1 MNSIYILI
9 PFIVISMTIFLFIVI
24 KFIYLTKKMERG
36 VILFKID
43 YLNKRVLRLNKK
55 SKFFNTVFD
64 SKKLNFT
71 TSNYLSLNTFYDLI
85 NKEDLTKIKDYL
97 DFQVNQKEKIDFR
110 ISKSASKHLTFKEK
124 IIWKIKNTKNNSI
137 FFVLTINPSQDAIYY
152 CTLKWEFNNQNKTK
166 KIIEDNSESY
176 VRAIK
181 TNKNIAVLAFSLKTY
196 YYINSINLFDIYK
209 IVFFLNIPKKSL
221 RFFQKDG
228 LLFFVFPDVKSS
240 KYRKLLSYAKNIQS
254 LSLANKY
261 FINGTI
267 FKNRNYKTLDDKA
280 LIIKKAQFCIF
291 NLFNLNICKKTN
303 NLLKLNPKTT
313 EEIEVKNKESLN
325 VFYNL
330 DLHAEDTNSFLDFH
344 RNLEEY
350 IHENAV
356 AKNFQI
362 KKSYLYKYGS
372 EPKQEFSPKD
382 VGYADFEMTN
392 IRESDQRFFRNIP
405 YLNFV
410 FEPIWFDFIRKKQ
423 IELLKEENLKKD
435 YVKKTMVK
443 VSQESYLN
451 NPNNYIES
459 SPSVVIYSYKN
470 NFERQKLSK
479 IISQNKQNKVATFLY
494 IKEIDRSTLH
504 TVSVCDFSAVIIAKE
519 ISEKIHHNET
529 LLNCIS
535 LISLCEK
542 KNIGIIYENAPE
554 KLSKAL
560 TNMAKMNFVID
571 KI

>member
-24 KFIYLTKKMERG
+24 KFICLTKKMERG

-137 FFVLTINPSQDAIYY
+137 SFVLTINPSQDAIYY
-152 CTLKWEFNNQNKTK
+152 CTLKWEFNNHNKTK

-228 LLFFVFPDVKSS
+228 L
-240 KYRKLLSYAKNIQS
+240 
-254 LSLANKY
+254 
-261 FINGTI
+261 
-267 FKNRNYKTLDDKA
+267 
-280 LIIKKAQFCIF
+280 IIFCISW
-291 NLFNLNICKKTN
+291 C
-303 NLLKLNPKTT
+303 
-313 EEIEVKNKESLN
+313 
-325 VFYNL
+325 
-330 DLHAEDTNSFLDFH
+330 
-344 RNLEEY
+344 
-350 IHENAV
+350 
-356 AKNFQI
+356 
-362 KKSYLYKYGS
+362 
-372 EPKQEFSPKD
+372 
-382 VGYADFEMTN
+382 
-392 IRESDQRFFRNIP
+392 
-405 YLNFV
+405 
-410 FEPIWFDFIRKKQ
+410 
-423 IELLKEENLKKD
+423 
-435 YVKKTMVK
+435 
-443 VSQESYLN
+443 
-451 NPNNYIES
+451 
-459 SPSVVIYSYKN
+459 
-470 NFERQKLSK
+470 
-479 IISQNKQNKVATFLY
+479 
-494 IKEIDRSTLH
+494 
-504 TVSVCDFSAVIIAKE
+504 
-519 ISEKIHHNET
+519 
-529 LLNCIS
+529 
-535 LISLCEK
+535 
-542 KNIGIIYENAPE
+542 
-554 KLSKAL
+554 
-560 TNMAKMNFVID
+560 
-571 KI
+571 